1 MSIPTAESSFEAT
14 KALFNASQAEA
25 TQHLI
30 KASPSTDGSSER
42 AIQRLAKDTCT
53 LVKPSQSFYDDFVT
67 ANTAV
72 APRPN
77 RSALSGVAGV

>member
-1 MSIPTAESSFEAT
+1 MSIPTAESSFEAS
-14 KALFNASQAEA
+14 KALFNAS
-25 TQHLI
+25 L
-30 KASPSTDGSSER
+30 STDGSSER